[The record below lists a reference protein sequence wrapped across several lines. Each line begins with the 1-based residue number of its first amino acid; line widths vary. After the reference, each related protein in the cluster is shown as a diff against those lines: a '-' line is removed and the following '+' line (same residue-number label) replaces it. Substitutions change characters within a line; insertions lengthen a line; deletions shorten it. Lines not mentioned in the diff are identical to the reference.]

1 VAPRIEILHLAA
13 WSGVAVIPSHGK
25 RFCITSTAVSIEL
38 VVGRSGQDGEI
49 KASQRKGYP
58 LLVHALDWVGESG
71 CRVGDG
77 AGMCGRLHG
86 HDGAPGCGET
96 VDGRY
101 WMVHSPFNSY
111 KMLHEIIFLKS
122 SIRMTFKVQDPT
134 WSLDF

>member
-1 VAPRIEILHLAA
+1 MAPRIEILHLAA
-13 WSGVAVIPSHGK
+13 WSGVAFIPSHGK
-25 RFCITSTAVSIEL
+25 RFCITSTVVSIEL

-86 HDGAPGCGET
+86 HDGGAGVWRNRGWSIL
-96 VDGRY
+96 DG
-101 WMVHSPFNSY
+101 PFAVQ
-111 KMLHEIIFLKS
+111 FL
-122 SIRMTFKVQDPT
+122 QDA
-134 WSLDF
+134 L